1 MFGDAILRRPP
12 AYNRRVAVSDPQGFR
27 VLFVEDDERLASL
40 TTRALETYGLQI
52 TWVANGRE
60 GLTEVLKGQYDVVIL
75 DLMLPGLSGLEICRE
90 LRARCAVPVI
100 MLTALGEE
108 ADRVLGLETGA
119 DDYLAKPFSSR
130 ELLARLR
137 ALVRRGRGTM
147 GPPRE
152 IIRIGELELSP
163 RDYSAT
169 LAGRPLKLTTSE
181 FVLLRVLA
189 ERAGRVLT
197 REQLLDLTKGSSDEV
212 FDRSIDAHISRL
224 RQKLEADPRNPRW
237 LRTIRGAGY
246 LLAASGEDPP

>member
-1 MFGDAILRRPP
+1 MAS
-12 AYNRRVAVSDPQGFR
+12 SDPQGFR
-27 VLFVEDDERLASL
+27 VLFIEDDARLAAM
-40 TTRALETYGLQI
+40 TTRALEAHGLQVD
-52 TWVANGRE
+52 WVADGRQ
-60 GLTEVLKGQYDVVIL
+60 GLTAALTARHDVVVL
-75 DLMLPGLSGLEICRE
+75 DLMLPGLSGLEVCRE

-100 MLTALGEE
+100 MVTALGEE

-119 DDYLAKPFSSR
+119 DDYLAKPFSAR
-130 ELLARLR
+130 ELVARLR
-137 ALVRRGRGTM
+137 ALVRRGRGAL

-152 IIRIGELELSP
+152 AIQVGELLLSP

-169 LAGRPLKLTTSE
+169 LAGRPLRLTTSE

-224 RQKLEADPRNPRW
+224 RQKLEADPRNPRY
-237 LRTIRGAGY
+237 LRTVRGAGY
-246 LLAASGEDPP
+246 LLAAGPEEPG